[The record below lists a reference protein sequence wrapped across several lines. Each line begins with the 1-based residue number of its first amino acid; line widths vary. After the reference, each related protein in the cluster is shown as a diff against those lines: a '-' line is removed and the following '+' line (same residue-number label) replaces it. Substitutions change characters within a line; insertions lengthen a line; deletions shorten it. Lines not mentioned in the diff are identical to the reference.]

1 MKPLKRKENALR
13 LSLRSFVGSENGW
26 TESRRKNN
34 ENNMLDYRFSVAPMM
49 DWSES
54 AIFSMR

>member
-34 ENNMLDYRFSVAPMM
+34 ENNMLDHRFSVAPMM
-49 DWSES
+49 DWMES
-54 AIFSMR
+54 FLKSNS